1 MVRILNRTQTS
12 AIKSLQRVLM
22 SAGIIVLICVVLAGL
37 VDYFVFNEKVLP
49 IIRVGAGLGLA
60 MTIGSVAL
68 VILEGVCKRFISR
81 KSKR

>member
-1 MVRILNRTQTS
+1 MRDLEKKINR
-12 AIKSLQRVLM
+12 LQKVLM
-22 SAGIIVLICVVLAGL
+22 NAGIFVLICVVLAGL
-37 VDYFVFNEKVLP
+37 VDYFVFNEKALP

-68 VILEGVCKRFISR
+68 VILESVCNRFISR